1 MFSQLI
7 ESLFI
12 THAQTKLNTLG
23 HLDGMI
29 VENNNSND
37 TNARMISD
45 RRSDE
50 WCQNLLRRRRRPTTN
65 NSQQRSQIL
74 ITHRLNPHFQ

>member
-1 MFSQLI
+1 MFSRLI
-7 ESLFI
+7 EALFI
-12 THAQTKLNTLG
+12 THAQTKLNTLS

-45 RRSDE
+45 RRSDK
-50 WCQNLLRRRRRPTTN
+50 WCQNLVRRPTIIN
-65 NSQQRSQIL
+65 LQQS
-74 ITHRLNPHFQ
+74 